1 MLASGHRC
9 RMFAARAKKRFSR
22 FVIRFCDFCDDLH
35 HVAFASDLMQIA
47 LGKRDHLIGATN
59 AGYVYAFFDAIFIK
73 KRSARLLQRYLFI
86 DYTASWM
93 FFYYRKK
100 LRKAAFSSFLRSIL
114 IHVTVKAPECE
125 NWPT

>member
-59 AGYVYAFFDAIFIK
+59 TGEDQEVGWPISDFLAFIFK
-73 KRSARLLQRYLFI
+73 N
-86 DYTASWM
+86 D
-93 FFYYRKK
+93 
-100 LRKAAFSSFLRSIL
+100 
-114 IHVTVKAPECE
+114 
-125 NWPT
+125 